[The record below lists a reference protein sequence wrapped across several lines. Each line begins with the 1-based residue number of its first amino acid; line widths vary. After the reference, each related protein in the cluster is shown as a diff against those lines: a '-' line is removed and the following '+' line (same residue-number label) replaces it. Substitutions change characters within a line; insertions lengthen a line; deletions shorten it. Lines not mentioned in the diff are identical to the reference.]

1 MRLRESIM
9 HGMMDKPQKPIFTAQ
24 IRAMNN
30 TRRCLAINDEWKEFK
45 KKKRSKSTNRS
56 WKKQRKKNLTKAE
69 LKRKK
74 EEKKSKAKNYESEGT

>member
-1 MRLRESIM
+1 MEVRLRESIM

-45 KKKRSKSTNRS
+45 KKKRSKSTNCS
-56 WKKQRKKNLTKAE
+56 WKKNS
-69 LKRKK
+69 
-74 EEKKSKAKNYESEGT
+74 EKKTSQKLN